1 MICKPGK
8 SSFWKW
14 SYEKGL
20 EEFMKATRYHFIS
33 PGGKKKNP
41 YLQIFKQG
49 MGMICPKELF
59 WENRKEQQHE
69 QCPEGLRIA

>member
-33 PGGKKKNP
+33 PGGKKKSLFTDIQAGHGND
-41 YLQIFKQG
+41 LSKGVFLGKQ
-49 MGMICPKELF
+49 E
-59 WENRKEQQHE
+59 RT
-69 QCPEGLRIA
+69 AA